1 MSESMKIVTVKSVE
15 FGVSKQG
22 NPQLWIDVVDD
33 KGNVSGVIYSYK
45 EGPAARISTERLITA
60 FEEDNPETLAD
71 NILGAAGKQL
81 KLDSRPDPAN
91 ARYTIHALYPLSA
104 TAPDV
109 GGAPRE
115 TRPTTSRELAAHISA
130 SGSSK
135 LNAGKSAK
143 KSDDVIPF

>member
-1 MSESMKIVTVKSVE
+1 MKIVTVKSVE

-45 EGPAARISTERLITA
+45 EGAAARISTERLITA
-60 FEEDNPETLAD
+60 FEEDNPETLAA
-71 NILGAAGKQL
+71 NILQAAGRQL
-81 KLDSRPDPAN
+81 KLDSRPDPKEP
-91 ARYTIHALYPLSA
+91 RFTINALYPLSA

-109 GGAPRE
+109 GGGPRE
-115 TRPTTSRELAAHISA
+115 TRPTTARELAAHIAA

-143 KSDDVIPF
+143 KPDEVIPF